1 MKRRRVE
8 VPPPGD
14 VPDDTLPDCVKKGFD
29 GQLPKDRDF
38 REGGPNHG
46 PCKPCT
52 RLLWFEP
59 ESIPKNFAAVLY
71 GQRRTG
77 KTTWLTWL
85 LWSMQYD
92 YDRVVC
98 FSSTNFKGEFQ
109 KFMNPKLCFHR
120 YEPHVMQA
128 VLDVQAATPEAK
140 RERVLVILDDVLDSE
155 TEFRKRGDNP
165 LVTCY
170 SMGRHYN
177 ISVIMCTQ
185 YAKCIP
191 TSWRRN
197 VDFAVVFYTFSSDM
211 ADIYYKEYGALLG
224 RSQFMSILSQCTT
237 GHQALVIRPCT
248 KSRQLQDFY
257 QLTEAPAEVPKFY
270 IGKPP
275 PEEIQEVKQPTGF
288 PTF

>member
-1 MKRRRVE
+1 MKRQRVLA
-8 VPPPGD
+8 PA
-14 VPDDTLPDCVKKGFD
+14 PDCEKKGFQ
-29 GQLPKDRDF
+29 GEEPEDRHF
-38 REGGPNHG
+38 YNGSKK
-46 PCKPCT
+46 CKPCS

-59 ESIPKNFAAVLY
+59 ESVPKNFAAVIY

-77 KTTWLTWL
+77 KTTWLRWL
-85 LWSMQYD
+85 LHQYQHD

-109 KFMNPKLCFHR
+109 KIMNPNLCF
-120 YEPHVMQA
+120 PHYDEDTLQA
-128 VLDVQAATPEAK
+128 ILDNQKTTPEEK
-140 RERVLVILDDVLDSE
+140 RERILVILDDVLDSE
-155 TEFRKRGDNP
+155 SQFRKRGKNA

-185 YAKCIP
+185 YAKSIP

-197 VDFAVVFYTFSSDM
+197 VDFAVIFYTFSADM

-224 RSQFMSILSQCTT
+224 RSQFMSILQQCTT
-237 GHQALVIRPCT
+237 EHQALVVRPCT
-248 KSRQLQDFY
+248 KSRNMQDFY
-257 QLTEAPAEVPKFY
+257 QLTVADETIPKFY

-275 PEEIQEVKQPTGF
+275 AEEEEGED
-288 PTF
+288 